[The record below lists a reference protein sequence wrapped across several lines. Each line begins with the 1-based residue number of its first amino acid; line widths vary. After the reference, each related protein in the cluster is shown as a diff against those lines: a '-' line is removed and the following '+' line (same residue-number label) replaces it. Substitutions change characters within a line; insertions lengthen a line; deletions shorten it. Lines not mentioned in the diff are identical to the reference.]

1 LRNTRDY
8 NPAAYYSSPAGYSP
22 SDSYPTSYCNY
33 TADETRVL
41 AREATRIIVIFVKTS
56 KNLLFTAIEE
66 KNVVSV
72 SFATCMSCLT
82 LKCTNCDAS
91 TDNTNIL

>member
-8 NPAAYYSSPAGYSP
+8 NPAAYYSSLVGYSP

-41 AREATRIIVIFVKTS
+41 AREGN
-56 KNLLFTAIEE
+56 KNNCYFTENFE
-66 KNVVSV
+66 KLTVHGYRKEK
-72 SFATCMSCLT
+72 SFFG
-82 LKCTNCDAS
+82 
-91 TDNTNIL
+91 